1 MVFLGK
7 SKYTGWLAL
16 FVCIQI
22 SMLFVYLNLNIA
34 NVGSLGTALPILIAS
49 VIASLLIMGIFL
61 LQKRLHIRLHF
72 FLFIGLMV
80 WIALRVVVDTAD
92 LNYLTQITIATTGG
106 MLLFYFLGAF
116 LGVSYEYLLLK
127 SMKTMLVRLVLIFF
141 FSLLVW
147 VLYEFSQRL
156 HPRVFYL
163 TGIDGA
169 YQRPGN
175 FLSISFILCS
185 FYYLLFSLKHSAGMN
200 LILSSFA
207 WLVMYIFLT
216 FMCFMSSQLIGSN
229 SATGVILGVFLITL
243 VMSLLASRKRL
254 RLSYFTGE
262 LALPFSRQLVK
273 GLLFFSAI
281 GIAIFLSLIVFVVGF
296 TGFDLTSMRVFGFGT
311 GSNNSI
317 VSRFE
322 ILMESGM
329 EQVGLAPFF
338 GNMDVAYL
346 TTGSSGRTLHS
357 FFPNVMAHL
366 GLLGLIIIL
375 IIFFSV
381 FKQLLNLCRCGG
393 VANEFSYQ
401 NNMIAI
407 YSAFVLAYL
416 IFFANLATGLSWI
429 VLWFTFGFVSRPFS
443 LYENGRN
450 TLHSNNSLTSYK
462 KSLVL

>member
-1 MVFLGK
+1 
-7 SKYTGWLAL
+7 
-16 FVCIQI
+16 
-22 SMLFVYLNLNIA
+22 
-34 NVGSLGTALPILIAS
+34 
-49 VIASLLIMGIFL
+49 
-61 LQKRLHIRLHF
+61 
-72 FLFIGLMV
+72 
-80 WIALRVVVDTAD
+80 
-92 LNYLTQITIATTGG
+92 
-106 MLLFYFLGAF
+106 
-116 LGVSYEYLLLK
+116 
-127 SMKTMLVRLVLIFF
+127 
-141 FSLLVW
+141 
-147 VLYEFSQRL
+147 
-156 HPRVFYL
+156 
-163 TGIDGA
+163 
-169 YQRPGN
+169 
-175 FLSISFILCS
+175 
-185 FYYLLFSLKHSAGMN
+185 
-200 LILSSFA
+200 
-207 WLVMYIFLT
+207 
-216 FMCFMSSQLIGSN
+216 
-229 SATGVILGVFLITL
+229 
-243 VMSLLASRKRL
+243 
-254 RLSYFTGE
+254 
-262 LALPFSRQLVK
+262 
-273 GLLFFSAI
+273 
-281 GIAIFLSLIVFVVGF
+281 VFVVGF

-366 GLLGLIIIL
+366 GLIGLIIIL
-375 IIFFSV
+375 IIFFSA
-381 FKQLLNLCRCGG
+381 FKQLLNTCRCGG